1 MSLNRGFSKVSV
13 SQSHPNSR
21 STLYE
26 KFVPEQKCTM
36 QQCIFLVSC
45 VFFNDTVDVVHIF
58 NPSVNMS
65 VILPVNILLK
75 LEEMI
80 PYRYVLA
87 LCGHC
92 QNEIIMLNDII
103 IW

>member
-1 MSLNRGFSKVSV
+1 
-13 SQSHPNSR
+13 
-21 STLYE
+21 
-26 KFVPEQKCTM
+26 
-36 QQCIFLVSC
+36 
-45 VFFNDTVDVVHIF
+45 
-58 NPSVNMS
+58 MS
-65 VILPVNILLK
+65 VILPVNVLLK

-80 PYRYVLA
+80 LYRYVESVLA

>member
-1 MSLNRGFSKVSV
+1 
-13 SQSHPNSR
+13 
-21 STLYE
+21 
-26 KFVPEQKCTM
+26 
-36 QQCIFLVSC
+36 
-45 VFFNDTVDVVHIF
+45 VDVVHIF

-75 LEEMI
+75 LEEI
-80 PYRYVLA
+80 IHYRYVLA

-92 QNEIIMLNDII
+92 QHKIIMLNDII